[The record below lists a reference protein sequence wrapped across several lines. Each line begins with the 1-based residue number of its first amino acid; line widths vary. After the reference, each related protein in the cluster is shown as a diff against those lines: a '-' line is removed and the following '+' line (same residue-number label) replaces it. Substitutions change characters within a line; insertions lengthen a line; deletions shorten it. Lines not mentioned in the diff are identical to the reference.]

1 MPVLHNMG
9 VEFNDGLF
17 EMVLVNMF
25 KNPGEIAYL
34 ANSMVRKNVKN
45 NRLVTI
51 RHCKNVKF
59 IFDKPTP
66 FTLDGEYGGAF
77 TEIDA
82 SCIHNAVR
90 IMLHKSDWVELPND
104 SSAVKSEDE
113 KEPVEAK

>member
-77 TEIDA
+77 T
-82 SCIHNAVR
+82 
-90 IMLHKSDWVELPND
+90 
-104 SSAVKSEDE
+104 
-113 KEPVEAK
+113 

>member
-1 MPVLHNMG
+1 
-9 VEFNDGLF
+9 
-17 EMVLVNMF
+17 MF

-59 IFDKPTP
+59 IFNEPTP

-90 IMLHKSDWVELPND
+90 IMLHKSDWVELSKDSAPN
-104 SSAVKSEDE
+104 SEDE
-113 KEPVEAK
+113 KEPAEVK

>member
-17 EMVLVNMF
+17 EMVLVDMF

-51 RHCKNVKF
+51 RHCKMSNLYL
-59 IFDKPTP
+59 TSRHRLRL
-66 FTLDGEYGGAF
+66 TAN
-77 TEIDA
+77 TA
-82 SCIHNAVR
+82 
-90 IMLHKSDWVELPND
+90 ELLP
-104 SSAVKSEDE
+104 K
-113 KEPVEAK
+113 